1 MKFIKFGKF
10 DKKFLI
16 PIVGG
21 IIILIFKYFEKNNPK
36 YEILLQNPFLISIYS
51 SMGMVLAFIPYLIL
65 KYKSKSSNN
74 ISDDEPQDQSNL
86 NLVHINQSIFE
97 KIKNS
102 KYKYIL
108 FQEIFDFLQAI
119 FASFFCMNVIYN
131 FWTFDIIFISLFSY
145 LILKIKLYRH
155 QYISMIIITIL
166 GILLNVLE
174 YFKSG
179 ENEFDYLGIFMSFLC
194 EILSS
199 ICIVIAKYNMEK
211 KYFSPYEISLW
222 IGSIGVILYII
233 VLLIINKLK
242 LEIAGIQY
250 PDNIYELFNNY
261 DIYDFILCLTLLIV
275 NGIYNIV
282 LLLTCNYFTPIHT
295 LILTIL
301 NQIYYNLNIKEN
313 ITLNILSFFIL
324 ILIAF
329 IFLIFIEI
337 IELNICNISDNT
349 KDNIQSRAF
358 NDSLIALIDFTE
370 PNDDIS
376 AD

>member
-21 IIILIFKYFEKNNPK
+21 IIQLIFKYFEKNNPK
-36 YEILLQNPFLISIYS
+36 YEILLQNPFLLSIYS

-108 FQEIFDFLQAI
+108 FQEIFDFLQTI
-119 FASFFCMNVIYN
+119 SIYFFCMDIFYN

-145 LILKIKLYRH
+145 LILKIKFYRH

-174 YFKSG
+174 YFKRG
-179 ENEFDYLGIFMSFLC
+179 EKDFDFLGIFMSFLC
-194 EILSS
+194 EIFLS
-199 ICIVIAKYNMEK
+199 ILIVIAKYNMEK

-222 IGSIGVILYII
+222 IGLIGVILYII

-242 LEIAGIQY
+242 LEIAGIKH

-261 DIYDFILCLTLLIV
+261 DIYDFILCLTLLIRSS
-275 NGIYNIV
+275 IYNIV

-301 NQIYYNLNIKEN
+301 NEIYYNLNIKEN

-358 NDSLIALIDFTE
+358 NDSLIALVDFTE

-376 AD
+376 VD